1 MLEDRGAVPKEDG
14 DLLREYQAMREEN
27 FLSSWLRE
35 DAEVRRGEGNMNKE
49 AKAEESKSGKRGIRV
64 EIFSE

>member
-35 DAEVRRGEGNMNKE
+35 DAEVKTRRREHEQG
-49 AKAEESKSGKRGIRV
+49 SQSRGK
-64 EIFSE
+64 